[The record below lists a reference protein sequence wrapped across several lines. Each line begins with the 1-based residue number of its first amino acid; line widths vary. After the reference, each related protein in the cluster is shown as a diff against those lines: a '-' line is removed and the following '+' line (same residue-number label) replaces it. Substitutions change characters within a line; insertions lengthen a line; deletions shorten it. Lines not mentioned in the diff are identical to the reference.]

1 MIKHIFFLEFIGL
14 IINKNIIIYN
24 CFSNN
29 NYMTQNI
36 ELHNIGILDPDG
48 KELNPLTGK
57 PYSDTYKNLANIWRK
72 FPAYEN
78 AKDIIN
84 TIIKNQVTLIISG
97 TGSGKTVLLPKYLLH
112 VFNYE
117 KKIAI
122 TLPKQ
127 IIAQSAAE
135 FAAKT
140 LDVELGK
147 DVGYKFKGSD
157 KKGYS
162 KENKLLY
169 ATDGTIVAKL
179 LNDPELREFDGV
191 IIDEAHERKVQID
204 FLLYLLKN
212 TVKIRPEFK
221 LVIMSATV
229 NQEIFK
235 SYFESD
241 KIKFEIINVGAKTN
255 YPIESIFLNEEIT
268 EKQYVNKGYEIIKK
282 IVLENKDKNDD
293 LKDILFFVTS
303 SNEAKDLCANAVK
316 DNLDVFCVE
325 VYSGMDEERQKLAQD
340 KDLYKTM
347 TKKNRKLVIA
357 TNVAES
363 SLTIDG
369 IRYVIDSGFE
379 IFGYFDADKQA
390 KVIGKRL
397 ITHAQAK
404 QRMGRTGRTS
414 AGTCYHLYTKEQFDK
429 KMERFPEPTIRT
441 SNIYGE
447 CLKLLI
453 LPSIQTTDKLLE
465 VLMQLIEP
473 PREAYI
479 RMAIT
484 TLEKLNLIKN
494 NKITDL
500 GMTVGDMQTD
510 PIPSICILIGKLYNC
525 SKEISAIF
533 AMTEAIKEN
542 LSELFIL
549 PNMNSNNEQDKQRM
563 RNLMNK
569 FKDTQKKLAH
579 KDGDHMSLLKI
590 FTKYRELKT
599 SDKKNKEEEISDFCY
614 KYFIKKNVLD
624 KAYKS
629 YKKIK
634 DNVAQIKE
642 IPASLEKNNDI
653 LNKDLEERIL
663 FCLNYGF
670 NINTAKLNSDKETY
684 TTSTIKYAKL
694 NQNNFIQYKYINNPK
709 ELIYQGLLIS
719 SGKNELTLVSKK
731 I

>member
-1 MIKHIFFLEFIGL
+1 MIK
-14 IINKNIIIYN
+14 
-24 CFSNN
+24 
-29 NYMTQNI
+29 
-36 ELHNIGILDPDG
+36 NIGILDPDG
-48 KELNPLTGK
+48 KELNPLTNK
-57 PYSDTYKNLANIWRK
+57 PYSNTYKNLANIWRK

-84 TIIKNQVTLIISG
+84 TIIKNQVTLVISG

-112 VFNYE
+112 VLNYE

-191 IIDEAHERKVQID
+191 VIDEAHERKVQID

-212 TVKIRPEFK
+212 TVKMRPEFK

-255 YPIESIFLNEEIT
+255 YPIDSIFLNEEIT
-268 EKQYVNKGYEIIKK
+268 EKQYINKGYDILKQ
-282 IVLENKDKNDD
+282 IVLDNKEKGDD

-303 SNEAKDLCANAVK
+303 SNEAKDLCAKAVK

-347 TKKNRKLVIA
+347 TKKSRKLVIA

-414 AGTCYHLYTKEQFDK
+414 AGTCYHLYTKEQFEK

-453 LPSIQTTDKLLE
+453 LPSIHTTDKLLE

-500 GMTVGDMQTD
+500 GMIVGDMQTD
-510 PIPSICILIGKLYNC
+510 PMPSICILMGKVYNC
-525 SKEISAIF
+525 SKEVSAIF

-542 LSELFIL
+542 LSELFML
-549 PNMNSNNEQDKQRM
+549 PNMNTDNEQEKQRM
-563 RNLMNK
+563 RGLMNK
-569 FKDTQKKLAH
+569 FKDVQKKLAH
-579 KDGDHMSLLKI
+579 KDGDHLSLLKI

-599 SDKKNKEEEISDFCY
+599 SDKKNKEEAIGDFCY
-614 KYFIKKNVLD
+614 QYFLKKNVLD

-634 DNVAQIKE
+634 DNVAQIKDV
-642 IPASLEKNNDI
+642 PLEKNDDI
-653 LNKDLEERIL
+653 MNKELEDRIL
-663 FCLNYGF
+663 YCLNYGF
-670 NINTAKLNSDKETY
+670 DINTAKLNSDKETY

-694 NQNNFIQYKYINNPK
+694 NQNNFIQYKHINNPK

-731 I
+731 Y

>member
-1 MIKHIFFLEFIGL
+1 
-14 IINKNIIIYN
+14 
-24 CFSNN
+24 
-29 NYMTQNI
+29 MTKD
-36 ELHNIGILDPDG
+36 IGILDPDG
-48 KELNPLTGK
+48 KELNPLTGN
-57 PYSDTYKNLANIWRK
+57 PYSDTYKNLAKIWRT
-72 FPAYEN
+72 FPAYET

-84 TIIKNQVTLIISG
+84 TIIKNQVTLVISG

-191 IIDEAHERKVQID
+191 VIDEAHERKVQID

-221 LVIMSATV
+221 LIIMSATV
-229 NQEIFK
+229 NQDIFK
-235 SYFESD
+235 SYFKTD
-241 KIKFEIINVGAKTN
+241 NIKFEIINVGAKTN
-255 YPIESIFLNEEIT
+255 YPIESIFLNDEIT
-268 EKQYVNKGYEIIKK
+268 EKQYINKGYEIIKK
-282 IVLENKDKNDD
+282 IVLDNNDNND
-293 LKDILFFVTS
+293 ELKDILFFVTS
-303 SNEAKDLCANAVK
+303 SNEAKDLCALTIK
-316 DNLDVFCVE
+316 DNLDVFCIE
-325 VYSGMDEERQKLAQD
+325 VYSGMDDEKQKLAQD
-340 KDLYKTM
+340 KFLYKTM

-379 IFGYFDADKQA
+379 IFGIFDADKQA

-414 AGTCYHLYTKEQFDK
+414 PGICYHLYTKEQFDK

-453 LPSIQTTDKLLE
+453 ISTIQTTDKLLN

-500 GMTVGDMQTD
+500 GMIVGNMQTD
-510 PIPSICILIGKLYNC
+510 PIPSICILIGKIYNC
-525 SKEISAIF
+525 SREISAIF

-542 LSELFIL
+542 LSELFII
-549 PNMNSNNEQDKQRM
+549 PTMNVNEQDKQRM
-563 RNLMNK
+563 KNLFNK
-569 FKDTQKKLAH
+569 FKEAQKKLAH
-579 KDGDHMSLLKI
+579 KDGDHLSLLKI
-590 FTKYRELKT
+590 FTKYRELKI
-599 SDKKNKEEEISDFCY
+599 SDKKNKEQDIIDFCY
-614 KYFIKKNVLD
+614 KHFIKKNILD

-634 DNVAQIKE
+634 DNIAQIHN
-642 IPASLEKNNDI
+642 IPFDKNNDI
-653 LNKDLEERIL
+653 INKDLDERIL
-663 FCLNYGF
+663 YCLNFGF

-684 TTSTIKYAKL
+684 VTSTIKYAKL
-694 NQNNFIQYKYINNPK
+694 NQNNFIQFKHINNPK

-719 SGKNELTLVSKK
+719 SGKNELTLISKK